1 MTSTRLFAAA
11 LAAAV
16 LSLAVPALAQDAPQ
30 GASKGGNVENG
41 KKVFF
46 AKGCFECHGRAGQG
60 GAFNTPAPTLA
71 KTMLPSEGLKGYV
84 RGPTGDMPAYTEKL
98 LPDQEVADIYAYLQ
112 SLPGPRKDVIG
123 MMSD

>member
-1 MTSTRLFAAA
+1 MISTRLFAAA
-11 LAAAV
+11 LAATV
-16 LSLAVPALAQDAPQ
+16 LSVAVPALAQDAP
-30 GASKGGNVENG
+30 KGNAENG
-41 KKVFF
+41 KKVFI

-71 KTMLPSEGLKGYV
+71 KTMLPFEGLKGYL